1 LEKDSLEEESKFERN
16 ESQGP
21 ESERVSTRNDDYKM
35 RIFTG
40 SESLVREF
48 KHHTPKESR
57 L

>member
-1 LEKDSLEEESKFERN
+1 MILRGAESARLSNK
-16 ESQGP
+16 
-21 ESERVSTRNDDYKM
+21 NDDYKM

-40 SESLVREF
+40 SESMVREF